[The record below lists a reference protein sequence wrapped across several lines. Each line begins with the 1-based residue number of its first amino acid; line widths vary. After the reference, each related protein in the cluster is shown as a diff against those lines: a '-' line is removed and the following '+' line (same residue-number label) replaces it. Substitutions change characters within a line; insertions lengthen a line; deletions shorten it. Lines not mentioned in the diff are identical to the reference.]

1 MRLAGGI
8 ATTIAFIACTAAHA
22 QSTFTATW
30 DQLPKT
36 HYVPGYQVVVR
47 EPAED
52 VRARTGPEGPM
63 VEFEVRDLARKN
75 ATVFHAPSLKAEVV
89 ASRSG
94 PPHLDLW
101 SKLGAGEYTK
111 CRFRFEKSRYCLAE
125 CEDHRDGEQGLA
137 KIARPAR
144 AYACDSPQVRR

>member
-8 ATTIAFIACTAAHA
+8 ATTIAFIACAIAHA
-22 QSTFTATW
+22 QANFAATG

-36 HYVPGYQVVVR
+36 HYVPGYQVVAR

-52 VRARTGPEGPM
+52 VRARAGPEGPM

-75 ATVFHAPSLKAEVV
+75 ATVFHAASLKAEVI

-101 SKLGAGEYTK
+101 SRLGGGEYAK
-111 CRFRFEKSRYCLAE
+111 CRFRFEKGRYCLAE
-125 CEDHRDGEQGLA
+125 CEDYREGEQGLA

-144 AYACDSPQVRR
+144 SYACDSRQSR